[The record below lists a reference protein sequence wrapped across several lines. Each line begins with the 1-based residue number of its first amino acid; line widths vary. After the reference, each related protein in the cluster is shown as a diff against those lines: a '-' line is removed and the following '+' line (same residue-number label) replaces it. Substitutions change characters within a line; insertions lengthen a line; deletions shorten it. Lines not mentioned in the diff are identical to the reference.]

1 MTRDE
6 IIAMAR
12 EASQQD
18 GTTPQEKSIV
28 LYAAKSARFLERFA
42 SLVASAKDA
51 EIARLNDALR
61 WEQSRAE
68 RVGTHGPGC
77 WKWGPSHYECALRE
91 IEKSALAME
100 AATLVEREACA
111 KVCEERAENP
121 ALSNHRR
128 CDADLLAR
136 EIRARGN
143 P

>member
-42 SLVASAKDA
+42 EL
-51 EIARLNDALR
+51 I
-61 WEQSRAE
+61 
-68 RVGTHGPGC
+68 
-77 WKWGPSHYECALRE
+77 
-91 IEKSALAME
+91 
-100 AATLVEREACA
+100 AATEREACA
-111 KVCEERAENP
+111 QVCEERAENP

-136 EIRARGN
+136 EIRARGEV
-143 P
+143 